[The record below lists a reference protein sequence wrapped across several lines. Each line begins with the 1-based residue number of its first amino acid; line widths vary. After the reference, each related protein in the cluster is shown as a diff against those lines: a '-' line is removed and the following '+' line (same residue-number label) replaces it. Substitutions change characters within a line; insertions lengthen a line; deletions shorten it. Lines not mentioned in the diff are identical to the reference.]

1 MPKGFCLER
10 KDEITMLKF
19 NHNDLS
25 GKEVAANA

>member
-1 MPKGFCLER
+1 MRKATTKR

-25 GKEVAANA
+25 GKEGAADA